1 MQKDFD
7 VWNELK
13 KKTESKA
20 RPIIKVGQVFWCRFG
35 INLGSEFDGKNQ
47 NFLRPVVIIK
57 KYSNEV
63 VFVLPL
69 TTKIHKGDWYFDIKI
84 NDIKGQIILNQGK
97 TIDVK
102 RLEDQIETLPSNKVK
117 EIIKSFILLL
127 ESS

>member
-13 KKTESKA
+13 KKTENKA
-20 RPIIKVGQVFWCRFG
+20 RPIIKIGQFFWCRFG
-35 INLGSEFDGKNQ
+35 TNLGSEFDGKNQ